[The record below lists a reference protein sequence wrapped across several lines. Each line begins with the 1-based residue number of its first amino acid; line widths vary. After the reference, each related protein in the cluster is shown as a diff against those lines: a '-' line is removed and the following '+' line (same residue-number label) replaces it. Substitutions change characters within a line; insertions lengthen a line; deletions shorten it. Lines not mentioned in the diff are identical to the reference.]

1 MHMPFV
7 NQADRAN
14 VLAAVGAAESANVP
28 GQGTGHQL
36 NGTDL
41 EQATPYLTNKKHVL
55 ILIPFLLSP
64 TCCQASPDLRIC
76 AGPSDVSF
84 CFLLFFFLFSQNSRG
99 GRGEDKRKVRFVSGV
114 SSMHGPALKVRGW
127 CSMRTC

>member
-41 EQATPYLTNKKHVL
+41 EQATPYLTK
-55 ILIPFLLSP
+55 
-64 TCCQASPDLRIC
+64 
-76 AGPSDVSF
+76 
-84 CFLLFFFLFSQNSRG
+84 
-99 GRGEDKRKVRFVSGV
+99 
-114 SSMHGPALKVRGW
+114 
-127 CSMRTC
+127 